1 MSTTFLQQI
10 LCDKLLFVVSSAEE
24 SNFSGGFKLKICNN
38 LSIGFVVN
46 FSKKKRKKKKN
57 LLWKCY
63 ENAVDVVLL
72 LKKKVN
78 RKQEIVA

>member
-10 LCDKLLFVVSSAEE
+10 LCDKLLLVVSSAEE

-46 FSKKKRKKKKN
+46 FSKKKKKKKRRRIYCEN
-57 LLWKCY
+57 VMKMLWM
-63 ENAVDVVLL
+63 
-72 LKKKVN
+72 
-78 RKQEIVA
+78 